1 MKNEKSAKHL
11 VVILA
16 AVLVFAAACDNG
28 DSDSD
33 ADAVDVPA
41 ETDMAGDVEDEDAP
55 GDTQPEEITPDPVDE
70 EVEDDAVEV
79 EDAVSEDMEEE
90 EVITVECAVDSA
102 GTASLGGILRRGANM
117 IMDTED
123 EDFDAAGD
131 IIIAIFDEDPVTT
144 LSPEPVAS
152 TIVIAADLSEESSY
166 VEFCIQNIP
175 PGEVWFGA
183 LLDDNDSGLE
193 SEMKVGDIITYP
205 PPAETLA
212 ADAAVMNASYV
223 MNVRVG
229 RVFGEVT
236 IDAEFAATQ
245 DDLTGNLYVA
255 VIDNP
260 LASSPAILG
269 YSMTEAV
276 TLSADAGQPY
286 ELLLGAEPTAA
297 ETGYVIAIF
306 DVDESGVFL
315 MPSPGDL
322 VNMSLDPIVLPPIFS
337 YTITGIEEEQ
347 DTIIIWE
354 YVE

>member
-1 MKNEKSAKHL
+1 MKKEKSAGHP

-16 AVLVFAAACDNG
+16 AALVFSAGCGNG

-33 ADAVDVPA
+33 ADAADVPA
-41 ETDMAGDVEDEDAP
+41 ETDMAGDADAA
-55 GDTQPEEITPDPVDE
+55 GDPEPEEITPDPGDE
-70 EVEDDAVEV
+70 EAGDDAAEVV
-79 EDAVSEDMEEE
+79 EDAESEDIEEEE
-90 EVITVECAVDSA
+90 EVITVECEVDGD
-102 GTASLGGILRRGANM
+102 GTASLGGILRRGTNM

-123 EDFDAAGD
+123 EDLDAAGD

-152 TIVIAADLSEESSY
+152 TIVFDADLGEETGY

-175 PGEVWFGA
+175 PGAVWFGA
-183 LLDDNDSGLE
+183 LMDDNDSGLE
-193 SEMKVGDIITYP
+193 SEMKVGDLITYP
-205 PPAETLA
+205 PPPETLA
-212 ADAAVMNASYV
+212 ADVAVVDAAYV

-245 DDLTGNLYVA
+245 DDLTGSLYVA

-286 ELLLGAEPTAA
+286 ELLLGAEPTVA

-306 DVDESGVFL
+306 DVDESGVYL

-347 DTIIIWE
+347 DTTIIWE